1 MEAKE
6 KAKELVNKYYLNQFT
21 LGNKK
26 LILGILNSKQCALIA
41 VDEIIETLKE
51 IDKYDHIP
59 KGCFD
64 DWKEVKEEINKL

>member
-21 LGNKK
+21 LGDKK

-41 VDEIIETLKE
+41 VDEIIEAV
-51 IDKYDHIP
+51 IDASHE
-59 KGCFD
+59 GCRSHEF
-64 DWKEVKEEINKL
+64 WIEVKKEINKL